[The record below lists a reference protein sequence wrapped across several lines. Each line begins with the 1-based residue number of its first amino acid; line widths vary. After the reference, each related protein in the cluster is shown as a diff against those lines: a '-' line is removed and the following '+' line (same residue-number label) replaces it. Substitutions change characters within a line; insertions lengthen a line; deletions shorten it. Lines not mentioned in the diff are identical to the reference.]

1 MCGVIPLNGYRKD
14 VTMGARPLPDD
25 TDDAYDIYATH
36 PTKTY
41 TMKTNKNYKINFDV
55 SSRSLNTTI
64 DIILWIISIPFIII
78 IGITFLPTAILGYA
92 IMGVVERTEKTLI
105 NLPILGRF
113 IREIEY
119 D

>member
-1 MCGVIPLNGYRKD
+1 
-14 VTMGARPLPDD
+14 MGARPLPDD

-41 TMKTNKNYKINFDV
+41 KNYKINFDV

-113 IREIEY
+113 IREIE
-119 D
+119 